1 MSPVGLAVNP
11 PEAFPCLVDLSAAFD
26 RMEHALPAEALFLT
40 FHDHTLSFSA
50 CHPDKC
56 FSVFFMRFSS
66 SVHPGNA
73 DVVQES
79 VLVSFLP

>member
-1 MSPVGLAVNP
+1 MGLAVNP
-11 PEAFPCLVDLSAAFD
+11 PEAFQCLVDLSAAFD
-26 RMEHALPAEALFLT
+26 RTERALPLEALFLA

-50 CHPDKC
+50 CHPDNY

>member
-26 RMEHALPAEALFLT
+26 RTERALPLEALFLAC
-40 FHDHTLSFSA
+40 HDHTLSFSA
-50 CHPDKC
+50 CHPDKY
-56 FSVFFMRFSS
+56 FSVFFMRFP